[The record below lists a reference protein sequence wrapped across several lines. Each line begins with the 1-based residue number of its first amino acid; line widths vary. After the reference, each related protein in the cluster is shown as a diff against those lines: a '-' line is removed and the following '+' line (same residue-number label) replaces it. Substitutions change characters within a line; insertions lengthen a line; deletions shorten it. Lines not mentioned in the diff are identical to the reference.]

1 MNVVQFFYQVINTP
15 IITDI
20 NPKTETNND
29 AKLRG
34 IAALIESRSSRSEVL
49 FFLAFATL
57 YILNNNPIN
66 PNTDS
71 KAPPQ
76 IRISIME
83 VHYVLKRMLRAT
95 ITETL
100 RYLQLESK
108 AFRKKGIYHE

>member
-1 MNVVQFFYQVINTP
+1 MP

-34 IAALIESRSSRSEVL
+34 IAALIDSRSSWSEVL
-49 FFLAFATL
+49 FFLACATL
-57 YILNNNPIN
+57 YILNNNPIK
-66 PNTDS
+66 PNNDS

-76 IRISIME
+76 IRISISK
-83 VHYVLKRMLRAT
+83 VHLYFKKMLWAK
-95 ITETL
+95 ITATL

-108 AFRKKGIYHE
+108 AFNKKGTYYEWK